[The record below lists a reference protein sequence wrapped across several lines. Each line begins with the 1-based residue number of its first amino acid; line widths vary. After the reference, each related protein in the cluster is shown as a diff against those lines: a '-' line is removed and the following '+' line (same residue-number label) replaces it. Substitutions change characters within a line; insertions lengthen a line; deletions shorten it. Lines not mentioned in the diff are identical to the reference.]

1 MEDDVKTLGDYISIA
16 WRRKFHILIP
26 TILVLVVTVATVFL
40 LPPVYKSTG
49 TILIE
54 SQQIPS
60 ELIQSTVTTFAD
72 ERIQVIKQR
81 IMTSQQLFGIIRKFN
96 LYADEINSTARSEIL
111 EDMRERI
118 VIDRVSAN
126 LGNKRGRG
134 NSALIAFTVSF
145 EHTRAG
151 VAQKVANELVT
162 LFLDE
167 NIRSRTARAEET
179 SGFLQKESERL
190 GAQIAEMEA
199 QIANYKQENEG
210 MLPESLPVNLQRVV
224 TLRSA
229 LLNSEVE
236 LNALTER
243 KKLLQIDLDALQFNI
258 ATSGGLSEE
267 QLQQK
272 SELQQL
278 QNQFIS
284 LSARYGAE
292 HPDVKAIQ
300 RQISAFEQEYGNLSD
315 TAELESQRQIV
326 RQEITDLTGKYSSE
340 HPDVKRL
347 ERKLEG
353 IDAMI
358 EKSQQSEQSG
368 KSVEQPVVD
377 GSNPELMQVKARL
390 DSVDSGIKRIRK
402 ARIELEGQIAALDTR
417 ISRTP
422 QVERGLDA
430 LERDYENTSRKY
442 QEMKSK
448 QLQAELS
455 QSLEA
460 EQKGERFT
468 LLEPP
473 LLPDKPVKPDRPK
486 LFMLGLILSM
496 VAGVGVAG
504 VAESLDG
511 GIRGSRAL
519 AFVTKMTPLATIPY
533 IITRKDEL
541 IKKRNIRLFIA
552 IVVILVIGAVSA
564 VHFFYKPLDL
574 LWFIVLRKLNL
585 T

>member
-26 TILVLVVTVATVFL
+26 TTLVLVVTVATVFL

-81 IMTSQQLFGIIRKFN
+81 IMTSQQLFGIIKKFN

-199 QIANYKQENEG
+199 QIAIYKQENEG

-236 LNALTER
+236 LNALAER

-267 QLQQK
+267 QLRQK
-272 SELQQL
+272 SELQLL

-368 KSVEQPVVD
+368 KSVEEPVVD

-390 DSVDSGIKRIRK
+390 DSIDDGIERIRK
-402 ARIELEGQIAALDTR
+402 ARIEVEGQIAALDTR

-552 IVVILVIGAVSA
+552 IVVLLVIGAVLA